1 MITGSDF
8 SGFSDELL
16 AMLGGLTAR
25 QRAAIPQIVATL
37 AEGGALS
44 RLIRGGPRR
53 KDRPGSG
60 EGICAW
66 HTYYGRKGWSHNPQF
81 VAALER
87 ARKEYDAAL
96 LRDAVDEAAERLR
109 RAAPASAR
117 AAEAIVQALL
127 RGSDEAGIPS
137 PLETLLKIT
146 QDGGAGRGQVQ
157 AASALL
163 GKGLQ
168 AALSIL
174 DRADIETAV
183 KSAGGAEAEWRGL
196 LEELRGGGDEDA
208 DEEARSESD

>member
-1 MITGSDF
+1 MITGLDF
-8 SGFSDELL
+8 SGFSGELL
-16 AMLGGLTAR
+16 AMLDGLTAK
-25 QRAAIPQIVATL
+25 QRAAIPLIITTM
-37 AEGGALS
+37 AEGGTLS

-53 KDRPGSG
+53 KDRPGKG
-60 EGICAW
+60 EGVCAW
-66 HTYYGRKGWSHNPQF
+66 HTYYGRKGWSHNPRF

-87 ARKEYDAAL
+87 ARGEYDALL
-96 LRDAVDEAAERLR
+96 LRGSVEEAADRLR
-109 RAAPASAR
+109 RAAPASAK
-117 AAEAIVQALL
+117 AAEAVVQALL

-146 QDGGAGRGQVQ
+146 QNGEAGRGQVQ

-174 DRADIETAV
+174 DRADIKTAV
-183 KSAGGAEAEWRGL
+183 KSAGGTEAEWRGL

-208 DEEARSESD
+208 DKETGNEGD